1 MKQKYQYLFLFILF
15 QVIRVGPGKFVHGK
29 IETVPVKPGDHIYV
43 STYGGNE
50 VKIDNIEY
58 NIITEND
65 ILGKLA

>member
-1 MKQKYQYLFLFILF
+1 M
-15 QVIRVGPGKFVHGK
+15 
-29 IETVPVKPGDHIYV
+29 KPGDHVYV